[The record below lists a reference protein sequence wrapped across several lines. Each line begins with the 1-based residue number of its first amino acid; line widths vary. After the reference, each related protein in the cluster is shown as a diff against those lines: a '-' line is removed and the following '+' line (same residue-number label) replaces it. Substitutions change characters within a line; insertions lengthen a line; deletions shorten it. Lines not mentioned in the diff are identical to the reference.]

1 MSLPQTRFAAE
12 KSRHSFLQYTQDVV
26 ADAMTEEVVPPIDE
40 RGKQY
45 PDGEVKSMH
54 TTVQT
59 VHTENPIREDSARL
73 GSLLHD
79 LDR

>member
-1 MSLPQTRFAAE
+1 
-12 KSRHSFLQYTQDVV
+12 
-26 ADAMTEEVVPPIDE
+26 MTEEVVPPIDE
-40 RGKQY
+40 RGEQY